1 VFGCSCLS
9 AQRVKLGRS
18 ASEQFLQK
26 GPHDDAGEV
35 NMQLA
40 KKKKTEFLR
49 IGITVIIMK
58 IIFAHAHC
66 QQQQT
71 NTEVY
76 GTKEERAAMSP

>member
-1 VFGCSCLS
+1 LS

-26 GPHDDAGEV
+26 GPHDDEGEV

-40 KKKKTEFLR
+40 KKKTEFLR

-58 IIFAHAHC
+58 RIFAHAHC